1 MVGLYCGTGAFSS
14 CGERRPALAAVGGH
28 LIAVASPVVQ
38 TLGTQTSVVVARGL
52 QSAGSIVVAHG
63 FSSSAACGIFPDQ
76 ASNQCLLHCKV
87 DS

>member
-1 MVGLYCGTGAFSS
+1 M
-14 CGERRPALAAVGGH
+14 AAVGGH

-76 ASNQCLLHCKV
+76 GSNLCLLHWQAELFTTELPGEPHPYGF
-87 DS
+87 D

>member
-1 MVGLYCGTGAFSS
+1 MRHGAFSS
-14 CGERRPALAAVGGH
+14 CGERRPPLAAVGGH

-76 ASNQCLLHCKV
+76 ASNQCFLHCKV